1 MRVMLKK
8 LIFLLATI
16 SLVANI
22 SGCTSKSAQDETE
35 IVENAD
41 VDKID
46 AESSA
51 LADGSAAAPATDDAS
66 LQAALG
72 ETSAAPIADAQ
83 LDAPTEAPPPVAD
96 APATDVAATETVATS
111 PDIAAAPTLDETSL
125 NDIPPPTDPSVMAL
139 NDTPA
144 VTEAPATETPVETA
158 QALTE
163 LAPTVETPAA
173 TETPLAT
180 ETPVASNYTSD
191 SAPIVESA
199 PVAKAGSSLK
209 KVAGTAPYQ
218 HGNGWVNTVYVA
230 RPGEKLKQISQ
241 TIFNADKS
249 KELKSIA
256 ENSYLKSRSVKAGD
270 KIYYVSPNRPDDST
284 KTILYY
290 EDVGM
295 VPETYTAKSGDR
307 LKKVAKKLLGSEKSW
322 VELWTSNP
330 VESKDKLAEGET
342 LKYWKSAST
351 IAPVSTTTLAQN
363 TPSADTNAGGANLV
377 DNTQMPAPPVAEP
390 TPTPG
395 AEVAQNAPPTDMNS
409 LPPPPP
415 PDAPAPPPPD
425 MGAAPPPPPD
435 MNAGAPPPP
444 PDMNAAPPPPPDVAG
459 GPDHGGK
466 KFNPNAGEEEAAAV
480 GGLDQDTM
488 MSLGA
493 LAVLVIALAFVLISR
508 NKKKRAAEQAMTE
521 HNVGT

>member
-1 MRVMLKK
+1 MLKK

-46 AESSA
+46 AESGA
-51 LADGSAAAPATDDAS
+51 LADGTAAPATDDAS

-72 ETSAAPIADAQ
+72 ETSAAPLADAQ

-96 APATDVAATETVATS
+96 APATDIAATEPVAAS

-125 NDIPPPTDPSVMAL
+125 NDIPPPTDQSVMAL

-144 VTEAPATETPVETA
+144 VTEAPLVAEAPAATESAPLVENPTETPV
-158 QALTE
+158 
-163 LAPTVETPAA
+163 V
-173 TETPLAT
+173 
-180 ETPVASNYTSD
+180 SNYTSD
-191 SAPIVESA
+191 AAPIVEST
-199 PVAKAGSSLK
+199 PVAKAGSALK
-209 KVAGTAPYQ
+209 KIATTSPYKL
-218 HGNGWVNTVYVA
+218 GDGWVNTVYVA
-230 RPGEKLKQISQ
+230 RSGEKLKQISQ
-241 TIFNADKS
+241 TIFGSDKS
-249 KELKSIA
+249 KDLKAIA

-295 VPETYTAKSGDR
+295 VPETYTAKSGDH

-322 VELWTSNP
+322 VELWTSNS

-342 LKYWKSAST
+342 LKYWKSASS

-363 TPSADTNAGGANLV
+363 TPTENHSANLV
-377 DNTQMPAPPVAEP
+377 DSTQMPAPPP
-390 TPTPG
+390 QDTMPNPG
-395 AEVAQNAPPTDMNS
+395 GQQVAQNTPPPADMNS
-409 LPPPPP
+409 LPPPPSPDAPMPP
-415 PDAPAPPPPD
+415 PDANAAGMTDAPP
-425 MGAAPPPPPD
+425 
-435 MNAGAPPPP
+435 PPPP
-444 PDMNAAPPPPPDVAG
+444 PDMNAAPPPPPPPDVAAGHPG
-459 GPDHGGK
+459 GDQGGK
-466 KFNPNAGEEEAAAV
+466 KFNPNAGEEEASTV

-493 LAVLVIALAFVLISR
+493 LAVLVVALAFVLISR
-508 NKKKRAAEQAMTE
+508 NKKRRAAEQAMAE

>member
-8 LIFLLATI
+8 LVFLLATI

-51 LADGSAAAPATDDAS
+51 LADGAAAAPATDDAS

-72 ETSAAPIADAQ
+72 ETSSAPLADAQ

-96 APATDVAATETVATS
+96 STATDVAAATEPVTTS

-144 VTEAPATETPVETA
+144 VTETPLLETPAV
-158 QALTE
+158 TE
-163 LAPTVETPAA
+163 SAPVVETPAA
-173 TETPLAT
+173 TDSSI
-180 ETPVASNYTSD
+180 ASNYTSEA
-191 SAPIVESA
+191 SPIVESA
-199 PVAKAGSSLK
+199 PVAKAGSALK
-209 KVAGTAPYQ
+209 KVAATVPYQ
-218 HGNGWVNTVYVA
+218 HGTGWVNTVYVA

-241 TIFNADKS
+241 NIFGSDKS

-270 KIYYVSPNRPDDST
+270 KIYYVSPHRPDDST

-330 VESKDKLAEGET
+330 VDSKDKLADGEII
-342 LKYWKSAST
+342 KYWKSTSNIT
-351 IAPVSTTTLAQN
+351 PVSTTTLAQN
-363 TPSADTNAGGANLV
+363 TPPENQSANLV
-377 DNTQMPAPPVAEP
+377 DSTQMPTPPQPDAMANP
-390 TPTPG
+390 AG
-395 AEVAQNAPPTDMNS
+395 QQMAQNTPPPPDLNS

-415 PDAPAPPPPD
+415 PDAPMPPPPD
-425 MGAAPPPPPD
+425 VNAAGTADAP
-435 MNAGAPPPP
+435 PPPP
-444 PDMNAAPPPPPDVAG
+444 PDMNAAPPPPPDMAPPPPPDVVAG
-459 GPDHGGK
+459 GNPAADHGGK
-466 KFNPNAGEEEAAAV
+466 KFNPGAGEEEASAV

-493 LAVLVIALAFVLISR
+493 LAVLVVALAFVLISR
-508 NKKKRAAEQAMTE
+508 NKKKRAAEQGMTE

>member
-1 MRVMLKK
+1 MLKK

-16 SLVANI
+16 GLVANI

-51 LADGSAAAPATDDAS
+51 LTDGSDALATDDAS

-72 ETSAAPIADAQ
+72 ETAPPADVQ
-83 LDAPTEAPPPVAD
+83 LDAPTEAPAPVAD
-96 APATDVAATETVATS
+96 TPALDVASTEPVTTS

-139 NDTPA
+139 TDTPA
-144 VTEAPATETPVETA
+144 VTETPVTETPVTETPVADASMAATETAPLVETPSATETPV
-158 QALTE
+158 
-163 LAPTVETPAA
+163 
-173 TETPLAT
+173 
-180 ETPVASNYTSD
+180 VAENSSYTSEA
-191 SAPIVESA
+191 APIVESA
-199 PVAKAGSSLK
+199 PTPKPGSALK
-209 KVAGTAPYQ
+209 KVAMTAPYQ
-218 HGNGWVNTVYVA
+218 HGSGWVNTVYVA

-241 TIFNADKS
+241 TIFGADKT
-249 KELKSIA
+249 KELKGIA

-290 EDVGM
+290 EDMGM
-295 VPETYTAKSGDR
+295 VPETYTAKAGDR
-307 LKKVAKKLLGSEKSW
+307 LKKVAKKLLGSERSW

-342 LKYWKSAST
+342 LKYWKSASN
-351 IAPVSTTTLAQN
+351 INPVSTTTLAQN
-363 TPSADTNAGGANLV
+363 TPSADTNTDGANLV
-377 DNTQMPAPPVAEP
+377 DSTQMPTPPPMDSMA
-390 TPTPG
+390 G
-395 AEVAQNAPPTDMNS
+395 QQMAQNTPPPDMNS

-415 PDAPAPPPPD
+415 PDAPMPPPPD
-425 MGAAPPPPPD
+425 VNAAGSMAD
-435 MNAGAPPPP
+435 APPPP
-444 PDMNAAPPPPPDVAG
+444 PDMNAAPPPPPDMAPPPPPDVAG
-459 GPDHGGK
+459 QAAGDLGGK
-466 KFNPNAGEEEAAAV
+466 KFNPNAGEEEASAV

-493 LAVLVIALAFVLISR
+493 LAVLVVALAFVLISR

>member
-1 MRVMLKK
+1 MLKK

-16 SLVANI
+16 GLVANI

-51 LADGSAAAPATDDAS
+51 LTDGTAAAPATDDAS

-72 ETSAAPIADAQ
+72 ETSAPVADAQ
-83 LDAPTEAPPPVAD
+83 LDAPTEAPPPVTD
-96 APATDVAATETVATS
+96 APTTDVAATEPVTTS

-139 NDTPA
+139 TDTPA
-144 VTEAPATETPVETA
+144 VTETPVVADSQAATETAPLVETPVATETPST
-158 QALTE
+158 
-163 LAPTVETPAA
+163 
-173 TETPLAT
+173 
-180 ETPVASNYTSD
+180 SSYTSEA
-191 SAPIVESA
+191 APIVESA
-199 PVAKAGSSLK
+199 PVVKAGSALK
-209 KVAGTAPYQ
+209 KVAATAPYQ

-241 TIFNADKS
+241 TIFGSDKT

-270 KIYYVSPNRPDDST
+270 KIYYVSPNRPEDST

-290 EDVGM
+290 EDIGM
-295 VPETYTAKSGDR
+295 MPETYTAKAGDR

-330 VESKDKLAEGET
+330 VDSKDKLAEGET
-342 LKYWKSAST
+342 LKYWKSASS

-363 TPSADTNAGGANLV
+363 APADNHSANLV
-377 DNTQMPAPPVAEP
+377 DSTQMPAPPPPDAMAN
-390 TPTPG
+390 PG
-395 AEVAQNAPPTDMNS
+395 AGQQMAQNAPPPPDMNS

-415 PDAPAPPPPD
+415 PDAPMPPPPD
-425 MGAAPPPPPD
+425 VNAAGGMADAP
-435 MNAGAPPPP
+435 PPPP
-444 PDMNAAPPPPPDVAG
+444 PDMNAAPPPPPDMAPPPPPDVAAAHPG
-459 GPDHGGK
+459 GDHAGK
-466 KFNPNAGEEEAAAV
+466 KFNPGAGEEEASAV

-493 LAVLVIALAFVLISR
+493 LAVLVVALAFVLISR